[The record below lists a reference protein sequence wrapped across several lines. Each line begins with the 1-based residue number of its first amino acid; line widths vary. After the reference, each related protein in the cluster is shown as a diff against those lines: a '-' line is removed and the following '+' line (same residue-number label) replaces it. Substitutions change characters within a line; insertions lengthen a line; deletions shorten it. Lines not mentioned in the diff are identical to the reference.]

1 MHQFLTVAMTS
12 RSAAKLKA
20 VDQAR
25 SKLEELTKYDYPC
38 FTFMLTEEGPE
49 LLGEE
54 DLTTELMEIF
64 EERGLIEMAQRIKL
78 RGQAL
83 INRSTRNMRI
93 QRMQEAFSC
102 HLPPPLLPLHE
113 LHDYDLIKI
122 HFNRM
127 MKAEGMGTDW
137 QPGQDPPAK
146 VRQWWGEED
155 HEVFRMYV
163 NQNLPKELMDIV
175 RARYKHFR

>member
-83 INRSTRNMRI
+83 VQRSTRNMRI

-102 HLPPPLLPLHE
+102 HLPDGIALLMKNLATSSSTTNLFQVLYQFIGFIILAQHFLLCGFRQSNPCF
-113 LHDYDLIKI
+113 YPTQTILI
-122 HFNRM
+122 
-127 MKAEGMGTDW
+127 
-137 QPGQDPPAK
+137 
-146 VRQWWGEED
+146 
-155 HEVFRMYV
+155 YS
-163 NQNLPKELMDIV
+163 NQSLTLGD
-175 RARYKHFR
+175 RL

>member
-25 SKLEELTKYDYPC
+25 SKLEELAKYDYPC

-83 INRSTRNMRI
+83 YSSKYKKHEDTANAGGVFLSPST
-93 QRMQEAFSC
+93 SSS
-102 HLPPPLLPLHE
+102 PPP
-113 LHDYDLIKI
+113 
-122 HFNRM
+122 
-127 MKAEGMGTDW
+127 
-137 QPGQDPPAK
+137 
-146 VRQWWGEED
+146 
-155 HEVFRMYV
+155 
-163 NQNLPKELMDIV
+163 
-175 RARYKHFR
+175 RAPRL

>member
-1 MHQFLTVAMTS
+1 MFKKTALFL
-12 RSAAKLKA
+12 K
-20 VDQAR
+20 DGFP
-25 SKLEELTKYDYPC
+25 KYDYPC

-83 INRSTRNMRI
+83 VQRSTRNMRI

-102 HLPPPLLPLHE
+102 HLPPPLLPL
-113 LHDYDLIKI
+113 LLLLLFLGSLSTSIT
-122 HFNRM
+122 RSC
-127 MKAEGMGTDW
+127 
-137 QPGQDPPAK
+137 
-146 VRQWWGEED
+146 V
-155 HEVFRMYV
+155 
-163 NQNLPKELMDIV
+163 
-175 RARYKHFR
+175 

>member
-25 SKLEELTKYDYPC
+25 SKFEELTKYDYPC
-38 FTFMLTEEGPE
+38 FTFMLTEEDPE

-64 EERGLIEMAQRIKL
+64 EERCLIEMAQRIKL

-83 INRSTRNMRI
+83 IHRSTRNMRI
-93 QRMQEAFSC
+93 QRIQV
-102 HLPPPLLPLHE
+102 LIGNLDRTLLP
-113 LHDYDLIKI
+113 
-122 HFNRM
+122 R
-127 MKAEGMGTDW
+127 
-137 QPGQDPPAK
+137 
-146 VRQWWGEED
+146 
-155 HEVFRMYV
+155 
-163 NQNLPKELMDIV
+163 
-175 RARYKHFR
+175 

>member
-83 INRSTRNMRI
+83 VHRSTRNMRI

-102 HLPPPLLPLHE
+102 HLPPPLL
-113 LHDYDLIKI
+113 HDYDLIKI
-122 HFNRM
+122 HFN
-127 MKAEGMGTDW
+127 
-137 QPGQDPPAK
+137 
-146 VRQWWGEED
+146 
-155 HEVFRMYV
+155 
-163 NQNLPKELMDIV
+163 
-175 RARYKHFR
+175 

>member
-64 EERGLIEMAQRIKL
+64 EERVSSKWLKGSNYEDKRLFIKV
-78 RGQAL
+78 
-83 INRSTRNMRI
+83 
-93 QRMQEAFSC
+93 QE
-102 HLPPPLLPLHE
+102 
-113 LHDYDLIKI
+113 K
-122 HFNRM
+122 
-127 MKAEGMGTDW
+127 
-137 QPGQDPPAK
+137 
-146 VRQWWGEED
+146 
-155 HEVFRMYV
+155 
-163 NQNLPKELMDIV
+163 
-175 RARYKHFR
+175 